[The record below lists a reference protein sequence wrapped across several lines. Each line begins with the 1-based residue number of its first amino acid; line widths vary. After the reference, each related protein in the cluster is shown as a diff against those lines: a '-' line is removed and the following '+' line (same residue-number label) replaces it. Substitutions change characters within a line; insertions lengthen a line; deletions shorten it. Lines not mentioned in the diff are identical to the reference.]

1 MLIKMSE
8 VTSTNYIIRNERQ
21 IENLE
26 EELKSI
32 KTNKETPYNKL
43 LRQALISHDIKTA
56 NVEIEKLIRNNI
68 KTAQVQIEL
77 YKIKSILKKNNIYF
91 KEDEIHGI
99 SFSGYFLKPLIRS
112 NVIGFSLAF
121 PDDSN
126 IWELYLID
134 KSDNSID
141 NKIKYLLYFSP
152 PMRFYCETCLINY
165 IIQLAQLTSAMTGKK
180 YKCDM
185 HLTKLTN
192 M

>member
-32 KTNKETPYNKL
+32 KTNKETPYIKL

-77 YKIKSILKKNNIYF
+77 YKIKSIFKKNNIYF

-165 IIQLAQLTSAMTGKK
+165 IIQLAQLTSGMTGKK